1 MRKVN
6 EYVEQLKA
14 KMKDDVR
21 QKLKDDEDAYKA
33 LMKDL
38 LIQVSTDKQIHLN
51 LMSLYSLLLG
61 PY

>member
-14 KMKDDVR
+14 KMKEDVR
-21 QKLKDDEDAYKA
+21 QKLNDDQDAYKA
-33 LMKDL
+33 LLKDL
-38 LIQVSTDKQIHLN
+38 LIQVSKAKQIHLN
-51 LMSLYSLLLG
+51 LISLFSFLLG